1 MLRHWNSLHGHAS
14 KAERNGGYCE
24 GCALTSSMALVG
36 TDDEQN
42 ALSALPPTEKIY
54 SPEDD
59 VNLEDESGRIRLIG
73 SVLKDARLVTG
84 VIVAALGVEA
94 QDGSFEVVDIC
105 AAGLSPQPELDEE
118 EEGMAVDGI
127 VVHLSIVPTLIFISE
142 WHRG

>member
-1 MLRHWNSLHGHAS
+1 MCVLPCIVSYGA
-14 KAERNGGYCE
+14 
-24 GCALTSSMALVG
+24 
-36 TDDEQN
+36 DDSQN
-42 ALSALPPTEKIY
+42 ALSALPPSEKMY

-105 AAGLSPQPELDEE
+105 AAGLSPQPELEDE
-118 EEGMAVDGI
+118 EEGMPIDGAVI
-127 VVHLSIVPTLIFISE
+127 RLPLVSKFTFISK
-142 WHRG
+142 WGRQRYGRVDSSSVWP